1 MILPAESVPLSQYS
15 LPELSILRKRIE
27 ELLPAE
33 DLAQL
38 DLTAELLRTYR
49 DVQLMLTKESS
60 TAPLNQRAQTVNTLT
75 SILKQLAELQRSHF
89 SASRLQAFEKAFLTL
104 ATRHPE
110 IDLLSEYKALVAPPT
125 PSSPPAANG

>member
-15 LPELSILRKRIE
+15 THELSVLRKRIE
-27 ELLPAE
+27 DLLPAE

-49 DVQLMLTKESS
+49 DVQLMLTQESG

-89 SASRLQAFEKAFLTL
+89 SASRLQAFEKAFATL
-104 ATRHPE
+104 AQRHPE
-110 IDLLSEYKALVAPPT
+110 IDLLSEYKALVAPTSPT
-125 PSSPPAANG
+125 PTNG